1 MMKARSNLLL
11 AASVGIGVILLAVC
25 SYAAPAPHYLITNND
40 FSQGNSATFFTISP
54 TGALREVSVV
64 STGGTGIDGIGA
76 VATKRVSVLQSPS
89 QNCVFISDAGTND
102 VAGIS
107 IDTLTATGTFPAAST
122 DSASATGL
130 GVVNN
135 GGFVYA
141 SFSSSK
147 TVAAYQILSGCK
159 LNFLGS
165 ISAAGVNGGQIDD
178 MWAHGN
184 ILVASFFDG
193 SIESFD
199 ISAGIPA
206 SNGDLQLSTAETQ
219 NLGGPGAVDITANA
233 HFAVFGGGGSP
244 SFIEVSDISSGKLQP
259 TIVYQNVGPGNG
271 SAGIW
276 LSPDESLLY
285 IANFSSPTTN
295 SNQITA
301 ALFDK
306 NTGTVSVGCSAPV
319 RVNGFE
325 AGLATATTS
334 GTGNVLYIAEPETTI
349 GIVNVAASNGSC
361 TLQETK
367 KSPASDPHTITLES
381 IGVFPPR
388 PF

>member
-1 MMKARSNLLL
+1 MKSALKLL
-11 AASVGIGVILLAVC
+11 SVVMLFAVC
-25 SYAAPAPHYLITNND
+25 SYAAPALHYLITNND
-40 FSQGNSATFFTISP
+40 SSQGNSATFYHIMP
-54 TGALREVSVV
+54 NGAIREKTVV

-76 VATKRVSVLQSPS
+76 VATKRVSVLKSAS

-107 IDTLTATGTFPAAST
+107 IATLTATGTFPASNT
-122 DSASATGL
+122 DSASATGM

-135 GGFVYA
+135 GKFVYA

-147 TVAAYQILSGCK
+147 TLAAYRIVSGCK
-159 LNFLGS
+159 LTFLGS
-165 ISAAGVNGGQIDD
+165 ISAVGLGGSQIDD

-184 ILVASFFDG
+184 ILVVSFFDG

-199 ISAGIPA
+199 ISGGTPA
-206 SNGDLQLSTAETQ
+206 SNGDLQNSTAQTQ
-219 NLGGPGAVDITANA
+219 NLGGAGAVDITADG
-233 HFAVFGGGGSP
+233 HFAIFGGGGSP
-244 SFIEVSDISSGKLQP
+244 SFVQVSDISSGKLEP
-259 TIVYQNVGPGNG
+259 TVVYQNVGPGNG

-285 IANFSSPTTN
+285 IANFSNGTSTTT
-295 SNQITA
+295 NQITA

-306 NTGTVSVGCSAPV
+306 NTGTVSTGCTAPL

-325 AGLATATTS
+325 AGLATATTTGLG
-334 GTGNVLYIAEPETTI
+334 GTLYVAEPEINI
-349 GIVNVAASNGSC
+349 GIVHVAASNGSC
-361 TLQETK
+361 TLQEAS

>member
-1 MMKARSNLLL
+1 MKLRFSFYMMSAI
-11 AASVGIGVILLAVC
+11 AVIILCAL
-25 SYAAPAPHYLITNND
+25 SSQAAPAPHYLITNND
-40 FSQGNSATFFTISP
+40 SSQGNSATFYTIVN
-54 TGALREVSVV
+54 TGALKESTVL

-76 VATKRVSVLQSPS
+76 VATKRVSVLQSPA

-102 VAGIS
+102 VAAIS
-107 IDTLTATGTFPAAST
+107 IATLTTTGTFPAAAT
-122 DSASATGL
+122 DSATATGL

-135 GGFVYA
+135 GKYVYA

-147 TVAAYQILSGCK
+147 TLAAYQIVSGCK
-159 LNFLGS
+159 LTFLGS
-165 ISAAGVNGGQIDD
+165 VSASGVNGGQIDD

-199 ISAGIPA
+199 ISAGTPV
-206 SNGDLQLSTAETQ
+206 SNGDLQLSSAETQ
-219 NLGGPGAVDITANA
+219 NLGGPGAVDITADG

-244 SFIEVSDISSGKLQP
+244 SFVEVSDISSGKLQP
-259 TIVYQNVGPGNG
+259 TVVYQNVGPGNG

-276 LSPDESLLY
+276 LSPDESVLY
-285 IANFSSPTTN
+285 IANFSNGTSTTT
-295 SNQITA
+295 NQITA

-306 NTGTVSVGCSAPV
+306 TTGTVSIGCSAPL

-325 AGLATATTS
+325 AGLATAETT
-334 GTGNVLYIAEPETTI
+334 GTGSTLYVAEPEINI
-349 GIVNVAASNGSC
+349 GIVQVAESDGSC